1 MTACALNYKDFYMP
15 KKPLESQELTK
26 KEFAILA
33 FLGTYKFLSTAQI
46 VRLAN
51 LKEISQAKNPQ
62 NYYSSIGKLEKGGLI
77 KRISHAKEG
86 WGKGRLPDISYLT
99 EAGKNALLELPE
111 SPILPQEIRFVPRFT
126 APANK
131 LFANH
136 KMAIADFLI
145 AFLHHTEKSELDF
158 VRYEADFDFVGGQR
172 TDEGLRPKTR
182 MYFEKDAKIA
192 LEKSN
197 YTPDVVFVY
206 NQKNDDGT
214 SERRALIVEICMGE
228 LKDAPR
234 IEAQIREHK
243 IGLYQKLPQKKYDLA
258 KYPDVLFVFS
268 EAKTMQKAMRNC
280 EEHGTIAGFEQFFSF
295 VLLEAIE
302 KGFDQKDFLQVK
314 PLET

>member
-1 MTACALNYKDFYMP
+1 MTACALNYKDFTMP
-15 KKPLESQELTK
+15 KKPIESQELTK

-33 FLGTYKFLSTAQI
+33 FLGTYKFLSTKQL
-46 VRLAN
+46 VKLSN
-51 LKEISQAKNPQ
+51 LKDISQSKSTQ
-62 NYYSSIGKLEKGGLI
+62 NYYSSIRKLENGGLI
-77 KRISHAKEG
+77 KRITHAEKG
-86 WGKGRLPDISYLT
+86 WSNGGRLPDISYLT
-99 EAGKNALLELPE
+99 EAGKNALLEMPDC
-111 SPILPQEIRFVPRFT
+111 PILPQEIRCVPRFT
-126 APANK
+126 APAAK

-136 KMAIADFLI
+136 KMAVADFLI
-145 AFLHHTEKSELDF
+145 SFLHHTEQSELDF
-158 VRYEADFDFVGGQR
+158 LRYEADFDFVGGGR

-182 MYFEKDAKIA
+182 MYFEKDPKIA

-197 YTPDVVFVY
+197 YTPDVVLLY
-206 NQKNDDGT
+206 NENGEK
-214 SERRALIVEICMGE
+214 RALIVEICMGE

-268 EAKTMQKAMRNC
+268 EAKTMQKVMTNC
-280 EEHGTIAGFEQFFSF
+280 EEHGTIAGFERFFSF